1 MIAALWRDG
10 AAYAAGAILS
20 RGVAL
25 LMLPLYT
32 RVLAPADYGALDL
45 IVTCGVLVNLVVPLE
60 ISQALARFWSER
72 ADVAARRRLAG
83 TAWTF
88 TLAGYVLFAAIGL
101 LAAEPIARGLL
112 GQARYTDALRAG
124 ICFIAVNGLFY
135 LLQNQFRWEL
145 RPRAY
150 AAISV
155 LYALLT
161 LGLVA
166 GFALGLRAGLQ
177 GVLWAQFA
185 AAALCTALSL
195 WLLRGTL
202 GWRIDRAELAEMLR
216 FSLPL
221 VPAGIAVFA
230 SFYINRL
237 MLNALATLED
247 VGHFGIASRLAG
259 MVTLVLVGIQG
270 ALTPLIYAH
279 HHEPETPARL
289 ARLLEGFTS
298 LALFACLGLG
308 LFGRELIALF
318 ATPAYA
324 QAAPLLM
331 WLAPAALLAQM
342 YIFAPG
348 IAVAKKTHWQLLIT
362 LASAAV
368 GAGLN
373 ALLIP
378 RFGPAGAAWATLAA
392 AALLFGAWLAASQR
406 LYPLPLRGTALAAAA
421 VLFALVAVAAPVLDS
436 ALGSGLAAWAGK
448 AAVLGAF
455 ALALLALRL
464 VRPQAWCSVF
474 AKAA

>member
-1 MIAALWRDG
+1 MIGALWCDG
-10 AAYAAGAILS
+10 AVYAAGAILS
-20 RGVAL
+20 RGIAL

-32 RVLAPADYGALDL
+32 RVLAPSDYGALDL

-60 ISQALARFWSER
+60 TSQALARFWNER
-72 ADVAARRRLAG
+72 ADAAARRRLAG

-88 TLAGYVLFAAIGL
+88 ALAGYALFALIGV

-112 GQARYTDALRAG
+112 GHAHYTDALRAG
-124 ICFIAVNGLFY
+124 IAFIAVNGLFY

-185 AAALCTALSL
+185 AVTLCTLLSL

-202 GWRIDRAELAEMLR
+202 GWSLDRAELAAMLR

-237 MLNALATLED
+237 MLNALATLQD
-247 VGHFGIASRLAG
+247 VGQFGIASRLAG

-289 ARLLEGFTS
+289 ARLLEGFTA
-298 LALFACLGLG
+298 LALLACLGLG
-308 LFGRELIALF
+308 LFGRELIAVF
-318 ATPAYA
+318 ATSAYA
-324 QAAPLLM
+324 PAAPLLM

-348 IAVAKKTHWQLLIT
+348 IAIAKKTHWQLLIT
-362 LASAAV
+362 VASAAV

-373 ALLIP
+373 VLLIP
-378 RFGPAGAAWATLAA
+378 RFGPAGAALATLAA
-392 AALLFGAWLAASQR
+392 ALLFFGAWLATSQR
-406 LYPLPLRGTALAAAA
+406 LYPLPLRGAALGGAAA
-421 VLFALVAVAAPVLDS
+421 LFALVAAAAPALEV
-436 ALGSGLAAWAGK
+436 ALGSGAAAWAGK
-448 AAVLGAF
+448 AAVLAVF

-464 VRPQAWCSVF
+464 LRPPAWRRVF